1 MDPLTQV
8 KLGKNFA
15 ALVGLGCISK
25 QTMHS
30 TMKITRLNSSKDNF
44 LMKSFP
50 SSTKREL
57 SILLNFLFLFNSV
70 FLTLK
75 CRTLGLIPPH
85 GDRMV
90 AILLKMD
97 ILHLKVGVLNASY
110 TFQPLMSF
118 WYSWYYYIHFEI
130 TGDPCNLF
138 GSQLSFRLIHVLNC
152 CISVLNCNTIWFL
165 LYIKSFLCQ
174 KQNEF

>member
-97 ILHLKVGVLNASY
+97 ILHLKVGVLNASH

-118 WYSWYYYIHFEI
+118 WYWADIIISILKSLVIPAICLALSSHFA
-130 TGDPCNLF
+130 
-138 GSQLSFRLIHVLNC
+138 SFM
-152 CISVLNCNTIWFL
+152 F
-165 LYIKSFLCQ
+165 
-174 KQNEF
+174 